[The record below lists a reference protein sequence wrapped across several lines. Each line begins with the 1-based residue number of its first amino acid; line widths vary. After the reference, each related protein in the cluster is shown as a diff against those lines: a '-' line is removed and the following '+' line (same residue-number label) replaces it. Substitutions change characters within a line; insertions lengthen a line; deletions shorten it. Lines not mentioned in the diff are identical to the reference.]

1 MFTITPPDELI
12 AKLREDYY
20 KLTGKWV
27 NPSDVESFI
36 IDLIAYNQTQLEGK
50 INYYRKQNFLRYAS
64 GEALDLLGEWLGV
77 VRLPPLPAKTTIRFT
92 FETPH
97 PQVIID
103 ENIKLVAKDGRTIFK
118 PSETVIVPADV
129 QTFDVVYECE
139 AAGTVGNGFV
149 AGEINQLVSPVSYV
163 LKAEN
168 ITVSTGGTEAEDDE
182 HLRERIRL
190 APWRFN
196 TAGSKKGY
204 IFWAMTADSSI
215 IDVNAYSD
223 PVNDPGKVYV
233 YVLTKNLPVPQAVL
247 DKVKNILSEEDVRP
261 LSDLVI
267 VQAVKQVPFDVEV
280 NLTLLPDY
288 VPLANQILQEANK
301 RAEEFILETKSKIG
315 KPINPDKLIYKLMD
329 IKGVFKVD
337 VISPVYIEVKKDEV
351 GVGKLIGIQII

>member
-1 MFTITPPDELI
+1 MFTITPPDQLI

-27 NPSDVESFI
+27 NPSDVESFL
-36 IDLIAYNQTQLEGK
+36 IDLIAYNRTQLEGK

-77 VRLPPLPAKTTIRFT
+77 VRLPPQPAKTTVRFT
-92 FETPH
+92 FEVPH
-97 PQVIID
+97 PQIIID
-103 ENIKLVAKDGRTIFK
+103 ENVKLIAKDGKTIFK
-118 PSETVIVPADV
+118 PVETVIIPADV

-139 AAGTVGNGFV
+139 TAGTVGNGFV

-233 YVLTKNLPVPQAVL
+233 YVLTKNLPVPQTVL
-247 DKVKNILSEEDVRP
+247 DKVKKILSEEDVRP

-267 VQAVKQVPFDVEV
+267 VQPAKEVPFNVEV
-280 NLTLLPDY
+280 NITLLPDY
-288 VPLANQILQEANK
+288 IPLTNQILQEANK
-301 RAEEFILETKSKIG
+301 RAEEFILETRSKIG

-337 VISPVYIEVKKDEV
+337 VISPAYTEVKKDEV

>member
-1 MFTITPPDELI
+1 MFTLTPPDEII

-27 NPSDVESFI
+27 NPSDVESFL

-77 VRLPPLPAKTTIRFT
+77 IRLPPQPAKTTIRFT
-92 FETPH
+92 FEMPH
-97 PQVIID
+97 PQIIID
-103 ENIKLVAKDGRTIFK
+103 ENVKLIAKDNKTIFK

-139 AAGTVGNGFV
+139 TAGIVGNGFI
-149 AGEINQLVSPVSYV
+149 AGEINQLLSPVSYV

-168 ITVSTGGTEAEDDE
+168 ITVSTGGTEEEDDE

-196 TAGSKKGY
+196 TAGSRKGY
-204 IFWAMTADSSI
+204 IYWALTADPTI

-223 PVNDPGKVYV
+223 STKPGEVFV
-233 YVLTKNLPVPQAVL
+233 VVLTKDLPVPQAVL
-247 DKVKNILSEEDVRP
+247 DKVSQILSAEDVRP
-261 LSDLVI
+261 LTDLVH
-267 VQAVKQVPFDVEV
+267 VNAVKEVPYNVEV
-280 NLTLLPDY
+280 EITLLPDY
-288 VPLANQILQEANK
+288 VPMSGRILEEANIK
-301 RAEEFILETKSKIG
+301 VEEFILEIKSKIG
-315 KPINPDKLIYKLMD
+315 RAINPDVLVYKLMD
-329 IKGVFKVD
+329 IKGVFKVN
-337 VISPVYIEVKKDEV
+337 VISPAYTEIKKDEV
-351 GVGKLIGIQII
+351 GVGSVVGVRVV

>member
-1 MFTITPPDELI
+1 MFTLTPPEEI
-12 AKLREDYY
+12 IQKLREDYY
-20 KLTGKWV
+20 KLTGKWL

-77 VRLPPLPAKTTIRFT
+77 VRLAPQPAKTTIRFT

-97 PQVIID
+97 PQIVID
-103 ENIKLVAKDGRTIFK
+103 ENVKLVAKDGKTIFK
-118 PSETVIVPADV
+118 PVETVIVPADV
-129 QTFDVVYECE
+129 DTFDVVYECE
-139 AAGTVGNGFV
+139 IPGTTGNGFV
-149 AGEINQLVSPVSYV
+149 AGEISQLVNPVSYV

-196 TAGSKKGY
+196 TAGSRKGY

-233 YVLTKNLPVPQAVL
+233 YVLTKNLPVPQNVL

-261 LSDLVI
+261 LTDLVI
-267 VQAVKQVPFDVEV
+267 VEAVKEVPYDVEV
-280 NLTLLPDY
+280 EVSLLPDY
-288 VPLANQILQEANK
+288 VPLANQILEEANK
-301 RAEEFILETKSKIG
+301 RVEEFIIETRSKIG
-315 KPINPDKLIYKLMD
+315 RAINPDKLIYKLMD
-329 IKGVFKVD
+329 IKGVFKVN
-337 VISPVYIEVKKDEV
+337 VISPAYKEIQKNEV
-351 GVGKLIGIQII
+351 GVGRVVGVRVI

>member
-1 MFTITPPDELI
+1 MFTITPPDEI
-12 AKLREDYY
+12 ISKLREDYY
-20 KLTGKWV
+20 NMTGVWV
-27 NPSDVESFI
+27 NPSDVESFL

-77 VRLPPLPAKTTIRFT
+77 VRLPPQPAKTTVRFT

-118 PSETVIVPADV
+118 PPETVIVPADV

-139 AAGTVGNGFV
+139 TAGTVGNGFV

-168 ITVSTGGTEAEDDE
+168 ITVSTGGTEAEDDD
-182 HLRERIRL
+182 HLRDRIRL

-223 PVNDPGKVYV
+223 STTPGEVFV
-233 YVLTKNLPVPQAVL
+233 IVLTKDLPVPQTVL
-247 DKVKNILSEEDVRP
+247 DKVSQILSAEDVRP
-261 LSDLVI
+261 LTDLVH
-267 VQAVKQVPFDVEV
+267 VNAVTEVPYDVEV
-280 NLTLLPDY
+280 ELTLLPDY
-288 VPLANQILQEANK
+288 VPMTSQILEEANK
-301 RAEEFILETKSKIG
+301 RVEEFILETRSKIG
-315 KPINPDKLIYKLMD
+315 RAINPDVLVYKLMD

-337 VISPVYIEVKKDEV
+337 VISPVYKEINRNEV
-351 GVGKLIGIQII
+351 GVGRVVGVSVG

>member
-1 MFTITPPDELI
+1 MFTITPPDEI
-12 AKLREDYY
+12 ISKLREDYY
-20 KLTGKWV
+20 NMTGVWV

-77 VRLPPLPAKTTIRFT
+77 VRLPPQPAKTTVRFT

-129 QTFDVVYECE
+129 QTSDVVYECE
-139 AAGTVGNGFV
+139 TAGTVGNGFV

-168 ITVSTGGTEAEDDE
+168 ITVSTGGTEAEDDD
-182 HLRERIRL
+182 HLRDRIRL

-215 IDVNAYSD
+215 IDVNVYSD
-223 PVNDPGKVYV
+223 STTPGEVFV
-233 YVLTKNLPVPQAVL
+233 IVLTKDLPVPQTVL
-247 DKVKNILSEEDVRP
+247 DKVSQILSAEDVRP
-261 LSDLVI
+261 LTDLVH
-267 VQAVKQVPFDVEV
+267 VNAVTEVPYDVEV
-280 NLTLLPDY
+280 GLTLLPDY
-288 VPLANQILQEANK
+288 VPMTSQILEEAKK
-301 RAEEFILETKSKIG
+301 RVEEFILETRSKIG
-315 KPINPDKLIYKLMD
+315 RAINPDVLVYKLMD

-337 VISPVYIEVKKDEV
+337 VISPAYTEVKKDEV
-351 GVGKLIGIQII
+351 GVGRVVGVRVL

>member
-1 MFTITPPDELI
+1 MFTITPPDEI
-12 AKLREDYY
+12 ISKLREDYY
-20 KLTGKWV
+20 NMTGVWV

-77 VRLPPLPAKTTIRFT
+77 VRLPPQPAKTTVRFT

-129 QTFDVVYECE
+129 QTSDVVYECE
-139 AAGTVGNGFV
+139 TAGTVGNGFV

-168 ITVSTGGTEAEDDE
+168 ITVSTGGTEEEDDD
-182 HLRERIRL
+182 HLRDRIRL

-215 IDVNAYSD
+215 IDVNVYSD
-223 PVNDPGKVYV
+223 STTPGEVFV
-233 YVLTKNLPVPQAVL
+233 IVLTKDLPVPQTVL
-247 DKVKNILSEEDVRP
+247 DKVSQILSAEDVRP
-261 LSDLVI
+261 LTDLVH
-267 VQAVKQVPFDVEV
+267 VNAVTEVPYDVEV
-280 NLTLLPDY
+280 GLTLLPDY
-288 VPLANQILQEANK
+288 VPMTSQILEEAKK
-301 RAEEFILETKSKIG
+301 RVEEFILETRSKIG
-315 KPINPDKLIYKLMD
+315 RAINPDVLVYKLMD

-337 VISPVYIEVKKDEV
+337 VINPAYTEIQKNEV
-351 GVGKLIGIQII
+351 GVGNLVGVGVV

>member
-1 MFTITPPDELI
+1 MFTITPPDEI
-12 AKLREDYY
+12 ISKLREDYY
-20 KLTGKWV
+20 NMTGVWV

-77 VRLPPLPAKTTIRFT
+77 VRLPPQPAKTTIRFT
-92 FETPH
+92 FEVPH
-97 PQVIID
+97 PQIVID
-103 ENIKLVAKDGRTIFK
+103 ENVKLVAKDGKTIFK
-118 PSETVIVPADV
+118 PSESVIVPADV

-139 AAGTVGNGFV
+139 TAGTVGNGFV

-168 ITVSTGGTEAEDDE
+168 ITVSTGGTQAEDDE

-196 TAGSKKGY
+196 TAGSRKGY

-223 PVNDPGKVYV
+223 ATKPGEVFV
-233 YVLTKNLPVPQAVL
+233 IVLTKDLPVPQTVL
-247 DKVKNILSEEDVRP
+247 DKVSQILSAEDVRP
-261 LSDLVI
+261 LTDLVH
-267 VQAVKQVPFDVEV
+267 VNAVTEVPYDVKVE
-280 NLTLLPDY
+280 LTLLPDY
-288 VPLANQILQEANK
+288 VPMASQILEEANK
-301 RAEEFILETKSKIG
+301 RVEEFILETRSKIG
-315 KPINPDKLIYKLMD
+315 RAINPDVLVYKLMD

-337 VISPVYIEVKKDEV
+337 VISPAYTEIQKNEV
-351 GVGKLIGIQII
+351 GVGRVVGVRVG